1 MGNCASI
8 CDCINPRPAKDPTAI
23 PNPFGKKDFPDCL
36 GGKKDPRVCETR
48 YYIHGPH
55 PNGLKY

>member
-23 PNPFGKKDFPDCL
+23 PNPFGKKKDSA
-36 GGKKDPRVCETR
+36 DPRVCETH